1 MPTNTRTKDAA
12 ERPNI
17 IVILTDDQGYGD
29 LSCMGQ
35 SDFATP
41 SLDKLADSGARF
53 TSWYSNSAVCSPARS
68 SIMSGRYP
76 GNAGVRSIIRGHRRA
91 TGLPQDVPTI
101 AEALKKHGYRTG
113 LFGKWHLGSA
123 AGSRPEQKGF
133 EETFGFLAGCVD
145 YYSHIMYN
153 DLEHGMDPVH
163 DLWQNGNE
171 LYENGRYLTDSI
183 TDRAVRFIR
192 THSSQKEPFFAFVSY
207 NAPHY
212 PMHAPE
218 AYMDRFS
225 HLPWDR
231 RVMAA
236 MLSVMDDGV
245 GEITAELERQGVRDN
260 TFIVFQSDNG
270 PSRETRNW
278 LDGTPDPYYGG
289 TAGSL
294 KGHKFSLYEGGIRV
308 PAIMSWPD
316 NIPAGQIISEVGVG
330 MDLFPTILD
339 ALGISTDGYEFDGL
353 SVMKMITAGE
363 STPHEAL
370 YWELMG
376 QTAVRMGKWKLV
388 VSGQLVEY
396 EEPPVRLHL
405 ANLDDDMGE
414 RENLAE
420 AYPELTEELHNMA
433 SRWRAGI
440 EHSWEARWGV
450 GASGVS

>member
-1 MPTNTRTKDAA
+1 MPTNTSTRDAA

-41 SLDKLADSGARF
+41 SLDMLANSGCRF
-53 TSWYSNSAVCSPARS
+53 TNWYSNSAVCSPARS

-101 AEALKKHGYRTG
+101 AEALKEHGYKTG

-133 EETFGFLAGCVD
+133 DETFGFLAGCVD

-192 THSSQKEPFFAFVSY
+192 THSSQNEPFFAFVSY

-218 AYMDRFS
+218 SYMDRFS

-316 NIPAGQIISEVGVG
+316 KIPAGQIISEVGVG

-339 ALGISTDGYEFDGL
+339 ILGICMDEYEFDGL
-353 SVMKMITAGE
+353 SVMKMITEGK
-363 STPHEAL
+363 STPHEAV

-388 VSGQLVEY
+388 VSGQLVEH